1 MTTVLSRMSLLGLLA
16 IAGCASASDDGRTG
30 GASLALHDDNG
41 AWRAV
46 PLGRDAPPLALRA
59 EHAYTG
65 ALATRCGPGYS
76 LDVIVD
82 VGPVTSDFL
91 QIDAVTVTFHAVA
104 GATVLPR
111 KLDVWSN
118 LTPDKQ
124 VVDGDAKTPGE
135 SIRYDITRAYML
147 DPKDPIV
154 VLELQ
159 SAGSIAQADLACRH
173 TTRFVLYPQGAAVTV
188 P

>member
-1 MTTVLSRMSLLGLLA
+1 MSLLGLLA
-16 IAGCASASDDGRTG
+16 IAGCASASDDGRTA

-46 PLGRDAPPLALRA
+46 PLGRDSPAVKLHADHAYAGPLAA
-59 EHAYTG
+59 Q
-65 ALATRCGPGYS
+65 CGPGYS
-76 LDVIVD
+76 LDVVVD

-91 QIDAVTVTFHAVA
+91 QVDAVTVTFHAPA
-104 GATVLPR
+104 GGTVLPR
-111 KLDVWSN
+111 QLDVWSN
-118 LTPDKQ
+118 STADKH
-124 VVDGDAKTPGE
+124 VVDGEAKAPGE
-135 SIRYDITRAYML
+135 SARYDIVRAYML

-154 VLELQ
+154 VVELQ
-159 SAGSIAQADLACRH
+159 SAGSIATADLACRH